1 MFRCVVCLRATPRIS
16 SSFLLLLVPAII
28 IIVFDGQRLISEEV
42 WKFRCLRLEQSELLN
57 SMSRWTMKTG
67 EYEKDQS

>member
-1 MFRCVVCLRATPRIS
+1 MFRCVVCLQAAPRIS
-16 SSFLLLLVPAII
+16 SSFLLLPVSVIMII
-28 IIVFDGQRLISEEV
+28 AFDGQRLSSAEV

-67 EYEKDQS
+67 EYERDQS